1 MLKNP
6 YVLKRCTEIE
16 GLLQYAD
23 AWSKKD
29 AKLGAH
35 LAAYICVLFLGVLED
50 CIEHLIA
57 QRVDKTGD
65 NEIRNYVVKVIK
77 ERFRNPDWGAISG
90 LLGEFSQEYKTTF
103 THKIAHNGTEAIAL
117 QGIVDN
123 KNSLAHVGTS
133 KLNLSVKDV
142 QDYYSR
148 ITPILEVLEQI
159 LIEGES

>member
-23 AWSKKD
+23 TWSKKD

-35 LAAYICVLFLGVLED
+35 LAAYISVLILGVLED
-50 CIEHLIA
+50 CIEHLVA
-57 QRVDKTGD
+57 QRIDKTGD
-65 NEIRNYVVKVIK
+65 KEIRNYISKVIG
-77 ERFRNPDWGAISG
+77 ERFRNPDYGSISG
-90 LLGEFSQEYKTTF
+90 LLGEFSTEYKTTF
-103 THKIAHNGTEAIAL
+103 THKIAHDGAEATAL

-148 ITPILEVLEQI
+148 ITPVLEVLEQI
-159 LIEGES
+159 LG